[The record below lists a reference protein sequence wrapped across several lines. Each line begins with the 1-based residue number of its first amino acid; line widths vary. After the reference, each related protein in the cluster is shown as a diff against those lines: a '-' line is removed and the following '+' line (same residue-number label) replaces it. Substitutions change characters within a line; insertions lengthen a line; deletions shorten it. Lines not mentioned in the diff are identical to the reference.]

1 MPIKR
6 CKCLN
11 CKREYNAF
19 MFKDPKIG
27 LSLPNYTCPS
37 CKGSDKEVIAVGEG
51 KEVKG
56 WKSVERQAE
65 LEPFF

>member
-1 MPIKR
+1 
-6 CKCLN
+6 
-11 CKREYNAF
+11 
-19 MFKDPKIG
+19 MFKDPKVG

-56 WKSVERQAE
+56 WKSVEGQAE
-65 LEPFF
+65 QQPFF